1 MSGGEMRM
9 FGRKLALGLA
19 FAAAIA
25 TGIPAEAGF
34 FRDLVD
40 NMQLD
45 ESPLAGLGR
54 GGSGGGGGSNGNGS
68 VSGGLRLNLMP
79 GGTFYPENVPQ
90 TRIAPRQFRRQIVE
104 YKTKEK
110 PGTIVVDARRHFL
123 YFVLDDGQAIRYGI
137 GVGRE
142 GFGWNGSVTVGRKAE
157 WPAWVPP
164 PEMVER
170 ERARGRILPA
180 RMEGGVRNPLGA
192 RALYLYKG
200 SQDTMYRIHGTSEPW
215 TIGLNVSSG
224 CIRMLNKDVVDLY
237 NRTKVGTRVVVS

>member
-1 MSGGEMRM
+1 M
-9 FGRKLALGLA
+9 FGRRIALGLA
-19 FAAAIA
+19 IAAAIA
-25 TGIPAEAGF
+25 TAVPAEAGF

-40 NMQLD
+40 NMELD
-45 ESPLAGLGR
+45 SGPLAGLGR
-54 GGSGGGGGSNGNGS
+54 NGGGGGNSGGGGGS
-68 VSGGLRLNLMP
+68 VSGGPRLMLMP
-79 GGTFYPENVPQ
+79 GGSFYPENVPQ
-90 TRIAPRQFRRQIVE
+90 TRIAPRQFRRQIVD
-104 YKTKEK
+104 YKTSQK
-110 PGTIVVDARRHFL
+110 PGTIVIDARKHFL

-142 GFGWNGSVTVGRKAE
+142 GFGWQGTVNVGRKAE

-164 PEMVER
+164 PEMVAR

-180 RMEGGVRNPLGA
+180 RMEGGIRNPLGA

-200 SQDTMYRIHGTSEPW
+200 DQDTLYRIHGTSEPW

-237 NRTKVGTRVVVS
+237 NRTRVGTRVVVL